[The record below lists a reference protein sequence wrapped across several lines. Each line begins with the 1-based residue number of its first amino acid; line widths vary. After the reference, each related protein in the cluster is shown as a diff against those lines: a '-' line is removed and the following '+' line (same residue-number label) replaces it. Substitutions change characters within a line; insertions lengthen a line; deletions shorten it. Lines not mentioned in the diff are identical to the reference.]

1 MFFQQCKN
9 HYKAILDIFN
19 LSWFS
24 GNIILSETYIGNLLF
39 LAKWKPVTSTRD
51 WKLPANFNKAH
62 QKLPPCKFIGSLPL
76 QRVKKLTPLPFL
88 LFQYVFLPP
97 PPQKKNRIN
106 TGKLL
111 KYCGTSALSIVSVP
125 NCQMVFESLYHFPCK
140 ILLDVWTKINTT
152 ITLDKDRWEDSNWS
166 HTACSNNFWRSLFWR
181 HNQ

>member
-1 MFFQQCKN
+1 MFFQQCKK

-39 LAKWKPVTSTRD
+39 LVKWKPVTSTRD

-97 PPQKKNRIN
+97 PPPKKKNRIN
-106 TGKLL
+106 TGKIL
-111 KYCGTSALSIVSVP
+111 KYCGTLALSIVSVP
-125 NCQMVFESLYHFPCK
+125 NCEMVFESLYHFPCK
-140 ILLDVWTKINTT
+140 ILDVWTKINTT

-166 HTACSNNFWRSLFWR
+166 HTASSNNFWRSLFWR